1 MVASAVRR
9 LTRFNAMT
17 RLGCLQGP
25 HPGDRRLHL
34 APGAGWRERQLS
46 SKCRFILSRHGQ
58 LEQFEVE
65 ALPRDGCAV
74 TGSGSSS
81 GEATPIWRGPVAIDR
96 YHSVWRRLR
105 LPIRAPPV
113 SHLFSPGLRAH
124 SSYLSSVPCTRS
136 VVEGVESGWPALHVA
151 VPGARNTATRTIR
164 PAVWRDESRDLES
177 CREFGSLRLLGTLR
191 VFGLPHAVVPQVP
204 CQVFLR

>member
-1 MVASAVRR
+1 
-9 LTRFNAMT
+9 MT

-46 SKCRFILSRHGQ
+46 SKCKSSLSRHRR
-58 LEQFEVE
+58 LEQFEME

-74 TGSGSSS
+74 MGSGSSRD
-81 GEATPIWRGPVAIDR
+81 EATPTWRSPVASDQV
-96 YHSVWRRLR
+96 HSVWQRLW
-105 LPIRAPPV
+105 LLIRAPPV

-124 SSYLSSVPCTRS
+124 SSYLPSVPCTRS
-136 VVEGVESGWPALHVA
+136 VGKGAESGRLVLHVA
-151 VPGARNTATRTIR
+151 VPGSRNSATRPIR

-177 CREFGSLRLLGTLR
+177 CREFGSLRLLGTSR
-191 VFGLPHAVVPQVP
+191 VSRIPRAVGPLLP